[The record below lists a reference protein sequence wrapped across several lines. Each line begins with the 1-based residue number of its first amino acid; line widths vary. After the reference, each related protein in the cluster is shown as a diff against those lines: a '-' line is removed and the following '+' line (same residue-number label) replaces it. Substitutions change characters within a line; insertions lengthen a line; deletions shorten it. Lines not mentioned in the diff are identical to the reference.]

1 MKVRLLRLIGAI
13 ISGLGMAVT
22 LPPYDFGGLVWVV
35 LLPLLAVLWSVKGRR
50 PGWKGFGIGWVGGL
64 AYFLLSLHW
73 LSVVSP
79 AGWVA
84 LSMYLALFVGFWG
97 AFAAKWANPWAV
109 AEVPAEET
117 SLERKLREKSK
128 VKLNHWKVSAASVRV
143 AFAVA
148 ALWASMDWLRGWL
161 FTGFGW
167 NPLATA
173 FHDTPVMAQSA
184 DLLGL
189 CALSF
194 VPVFL
199 QAVVVQTGRRLW
211 QETRE
216 GKFRPHADF
225 ATAALL
231 ITLCFCYG
239 VWRLHTTGKGE
250 SIRLKALLVQLNIPQ
265 DAAQRLWS
273 PEEIHIAYEVDT
285 LAALKEIERQDEE
298 RFREAAEKGEEIELR
313 SPDWIMWPESSL
325 TGRVIRTDDGT
336 WGMWDENMLT
346 LNRVREA
353 GDFTVVMGLNEIEG
367 EYFGEDL
374 VMKENARVWN
384 SMVVFPP
391 DGELEV
397 YRKHHLV
404 IFGEYIP
411 LVEKLPFLKEL
422 YEQQAGVE
430 FGGSFS
436 MGESFDP
443 LSVEIDGEEI
453 GVLPTVC
460 FEDTV
465 PRLMRKFVRS
475 GPQLIVNVTNDGWFK
490 DSPAAAQHFAN
501 AKFRAIE
508 LRRPMIRCANSGV
521 SAAVNSVGTT
531 GHPDTGVKQ
540 EIRDDS
546 GSHLSRGWMLAEV
559 DVPKRSPMTGYA
571 IVGDWG
577 VIGLGVL
584 GLVVG
589 VTGRRRG

>member
-1 MKVRLLRLIGAI
+1 MKIRLLRLLGAL
-13 ISGLGMAVT
+13 ISGLGMALT
-22 LPPYDFGGLVWVV
+22 LPPYDIGGLVWVV
-35 LLPLLAVLWSVKGRR
+35 LLPLMVVLWSVKGKR
-50 PGWKGFGIGWVGGL
+50 PGWKGFGIGWVSGL
-64 AYFLLSLHW
+64 AFFLLSLHW
-73 LSVVSP
+73 LSVVS
-79 AGWVA
+79 AVGWVA
-84 LSMYLALFVGFWG
+84 LSMYLALFFGLWG
-97 AFAAKWANPWAV
+97 AFAAKWVNPWTV
-109 AEVPAEET
+109 VEVPAEET
-117 SLERKLREKSK
+117 SLERKVREKSQ
-128 VKLNHWKVSAASVRV
+128 VKGNHWKVSAASIQV

-148 ALWASMDWLRGWL
+148 GLWASLEWLRGWL

-173 FHDTPVMAQSA
+173 FHDMPVMAQSA

-199 QAVVVQTGRRLW
+199 QAVMVQTGRRLW
-211 QETRE
+211 LEARE
-216 GKFRPHADF
+216 GKLRPHADF

-231 ITLCFCYG
+231 IALCFCYG
-239 VWRLHTTGKGE
+239 VWRLQTTGKGE
-250 SIRLKALLVQLNIPQ
+250 SVRLKALLVQLNIPQ

-273 PEEIHIAYEVDT
+273 AEEIHIAYEQDT

-298 RFREAAEKGEEIELR
+298 RFREAAERGEEIELR

-346 LNRVREA
+346 LDQVREA

-384 SMVVFPP
+384 SMVVLPP
-391 DGELEV
+391 DGGLQT

-411 LVEKLPFLKEL
+411 LVEKLPFLKKL

-436 MGESFDP
+436 SGESFDP
-443 LSVEIDGEEI
+443 LSVEIDDDEVGL
-453 GVLPTVC
+453 LPTVC

-465 PRLMRKFVRS
+465 PRLMRKFVRA

-490 DSPAAAQHFAN
+490 ESPAAAQHFAN

-531 GHPDTGVKQ
+531 GHPETGVKQ
-540 EIRDDS
+540 EIRDEK
-546 GSHLSRGWMLAEV
+546 GSHLTRGWMLAEV
-559 DVPKRSPMTGYA
+559 AIPKRSPITGYA

-589 VTGRRRG
+589 VTGKRRR

>member
-1 MKVRLLRLIGAI
+1 MKGAAFRLVVAA

-22 LPPYDFGGLVWVV
+22 LPPYDWSGLVWVV
-35 LLPLLAVLWSVKGRR
+35 VMPLLAIIWSVKGKR
-50 PGWKGFGIGWVGGL
+50 PGWKGFGIAWLAGL

-84 LSMYLALFVGFWG
+84 LSMYLALFVGLWG
-97 AFAAKWANPWAV
+97 AFAAKWANPWRVTEAV
-109 AEVPAEET
+109 ADES
-117 SLERKLREKSK
+117 SLERKLREKSR
-128 VKLNHWKVSAASVRV
+128 VKDSHWKQSLGSLRV

-148 ALWASMDWLRGWL
+148 ALWAGLEWLRSWL

-199 QAVVVQTGRRLW
+199 QAVVVQTARRLFI
-211 QETRE
+211 ETQA
-216 GKFRPHADF
+216 GKLRPHVDF
-225 ATAALL
+225 GVAALML
-231 ITLCFCYG
+231 ALCFCYG
-239 VWRLHTTGKGE
+239 VWRLNTTGKGE
-250 SIRLKALLVQLNIPQ
+250 AVRLKVLMVQLNIPQ
-265 DAAQRLWS
+265 DAARRLWS
-273 PEEIHIAYEVDT
+273 AEEIHIAYEEET
-285 LAALKEIERQDEE
+285 LGALRAIEEQDVL

-325 TGRVIRTDDGT
+325 TGRIIRTDDGT
-336 WGMWDENMLT
+336 WGMWDENMIT
-346 LNRVREA
+346 LNRIREV
-353 GDFTVVMGLNEIEG
+353 GDYTVVMGLNEVEG
-367 EYFGEDL
+367 EFFGEDL
-374 VMKENARVWN
+374 VRKEDARVWN
-384 SMVVFPP
+384 SMVVLPP

-411 LVEKLPFLKEL
+411 LVEKLPFLKKI
-422 YEQQAGVE
+422 YEQQSGAE

-436 MGESFDP
+436 SGESFEP
-443 LSVEIDGEEI
+443 LSIKIDGEDVEL
-453 GVLPTVC
+453 LPTVC

-465 PRLMRKFVRS
+465 PRLMRKFVRG

-490 DSPAAAQHFAN
+490 ESPAAAQHFAN

-521 SAAVNSVGTT
+521 SAVVNPVGSTA
-531 GHPDTGVKQ
+531 HPDSGIMQ
-540 EIRDDS
+540 EIRDEE
-546 GSHLSRGWMLAEV
+546 GSHLTRGWILAEI
-559 DVPKRSPMTGYA
+559 DIPKLSPVTGYA
-571 IVGDWG
+571 VVGDWG
-577 VIGLGVL
+577 VIGLGIL
-584 GLVVG
+584 GF
-589 VTGRRRG
+589 VTGMTRRK

>member
-1 MKVRLLRLIGAI
+1 MKLRLLRLLGAI
-13 ISGLGMAVT
+13 ISGLGMALT
-22 LPPYDFGGLVWVV
+22 LPPFDFGGLVWVV
-35 LLPLLAVLWSVKGRR
+35 LLPLLVVLWSVKGKR
-50 PGWKGFGIGWVGGL
+50 PGWKGFGIGWIGGV

-73 LSVVSP
+73 LSVVSGV
-79 AGWVA
+79 GWVA
-84 LSMYLALFVGFWG
+84 LSMYLALFVGLWG

-109 AEVPAEET
+109 VEVPAGET
-117 SLERKLREKSK
+117 SLERKLREKSQMK
-128 VKLNHWKVSAASVRV
+128 SSHWKVSAASIRV
-143 AFAVA
+143 AFALA
-148 ALWASMDWLRGWL
+148 ALWASLEWLRGWL

-199 QAVVVQTGRRLW
+199 QAVMVQTGRRLW
-211 QETRE
+211 TEARE
-216 GKFRPHADF
+216 GKIRPHADF

-231 ITLCFCYG
+231 IALCFCYG

-250 SIRLKALLVQLNIPQ
+250 SVRLKALLVQLNIPQ

-273 PEEIHIAYEVDT
+273 PEKIHMAYEEDT
-285 LAALKEIERQDEE
+285 LAALQEIERQDEE
-298 RFREAAEKGEEIELR
+298 RFREAAERGEEIELR
-313 SPDWIMWPESSL
+313 RPDWIMWPESSL

-346 LNRVREA
+346 LNRVRES

-367 EYFGEDL
+367 EYFGDDL
-374 VMKENARVWN
+374 VMKERARVWN
-384 SMVVFPP
+384 SMVVLPP
-391 DGELEV
+391 DGGLTT

-411 LVEKLPFLKEL
+411 LVEKLPFLKKL

-443 LSVEIDGEEI
+443 LPTMIDGEEI
-453 GVLPTVC
+453 ELLPTVC

-465 PRLMRKFVRS
+465 PRLMRRFVRT

-490 DSPAAAQHFAN
+490 ESPAAAQHFAN
-501 AKFRAIE
+501 AKFRSIE

-540 EIRDDS
+540 EIRDDA
-546 GSHLSRGWMLAEV
+546 GDHLTRGWMLAEV
-559 DVPKRSPMTGYA
+559 DIPKRSPVTGYA
-571 IVGDWG
+571 IAGDWG

-589 VTGRRRG
+589 VTGRRRC